1 MKSILTLLLACFSV
15 LSFVDTAEASLKPGE
30 KVLLGEL
37 KEYDRKNKEITFYSK
52 KHKKDLVFKWEQ
64 KKGPHIVFNE
74 KKISHSSYFRKQ
86 DEMFHQAIR
95 IFQPINEFD
104 KKNVDLVGYVVR
116 AIWAVDKEF
125 HDERTRKEPSK
136 R

>member
-37 KEYDRKNKEITFYSK
+37 KE
-52 KHKKDLVFKWEQ
+52 
-64 KKGPHIVFNE
+64 
-74 KKISHSSYFRKQ
+74 
-86 DEMFHQAIR
+86 FH
-95 IFQPINEFD
+95 E
-104 KKNVDLVGYVVR
+104 
-116 AIWAVDKEF
+116 
-125 HDERTRKEPSK
+125 ERTRKEPSK